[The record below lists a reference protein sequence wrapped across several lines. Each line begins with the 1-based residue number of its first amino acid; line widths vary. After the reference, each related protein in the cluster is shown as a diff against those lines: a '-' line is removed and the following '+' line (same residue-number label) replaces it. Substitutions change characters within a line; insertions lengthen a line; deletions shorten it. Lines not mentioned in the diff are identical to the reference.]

1 MSLLQDEAGLIALLL
16 GAVLM
21 GIAVIVA
28 ASLLHSRQE
37 PTPSR
42 GGDVRQVDPVSDA
55 PDIVSHVAAT
65 APTDAHMSLGVVVEA
80 LRRRLR
86 RLARL

>member
-21 GIAVIVA
+21 GIAVIVV

-42 GGDVRQVDPVSDA
+42 RGAGPQADPVSDA
-55 PDIVSHVAAT
+55 PGIVSHVAAT
-65 APTDAHMSLGVVVEA
+65 APTDAHMNLGVIVEA

-86 RLARL
+86 RLAGL

>member
-21 GIAVIVA
+21 GIAVIIA
-28 ASLLHSRQE
+28 ASLSHSRQE

-42 GGDVRQVDPVSDA
+42 GGCPAAAPVGQA
-55 PDIVSHVAAT
+55 VKPRTVAQI
-65 APTDAHMSLGVVVEA
+65 
-80 LRRRLR
+80 R
-86 RLARL
+86 

>member
-1 MSLLQDEAGLIALLL
+1 MSLLQDEAGLIALLV

-37 PTPSR
+37 PTSSR
-42 GGDVRQVDPVSDA
+42 GDGPQVDPVSDG
-55 PDIVSHVAAT
+55 PGIVSRVAAT

-86 RLARL
+86 RLAGL